1 MKIQE
6 LLVEISFPVSEI
18 VCGTFQVLGFSS
30 VSLIF
35 LLVFQV
41 VDKTTNSDSNLFII
55 FIDILFS
62 LKKKKHRDIRF
73 TS

>member
-41 VDKTTNSDSNLFII
+41 VIVVIHHILQSFNLTLI
-55 FIDILFS
+55 FIDI
-62 LKKKKHRDIRF
+62 
-73 TS
+73 